1 MARKPIAK
9 ALPRGPIVH
18 DYELPQARNL
28 ITTTPNA
35 HGEILDWCAGAIVR
49 LKAQVGDSD
58 EEIVRAKDSL
68 EAVALRVVVI
78 PAPKAAATVPMVVA
92 KPTARTA
99 REAAIALVEESA
111 FHDKPSLRSMVEGLL
126 AEQGL

>member
-1 MARKPIAK
+1 MARKPIVK
-9 ALPRGPIVH
+9 AVPRGPVVH

-49 LKAQVGDSD
+49 LKAQIGDSD
-58 EEIVRAKDSL
+58 EEIARAKIAL
-68 EAVALRVVVI
+68 EAIALRVVVI
-78 PAPKAAATVPMVVA
+78 PAPKSATPVPMVDA
-92 KPTARTA
+92 RPTARTA

-111 FHDKPSLRSMVEGLL
+111 FHDKPALRVMVEGLL